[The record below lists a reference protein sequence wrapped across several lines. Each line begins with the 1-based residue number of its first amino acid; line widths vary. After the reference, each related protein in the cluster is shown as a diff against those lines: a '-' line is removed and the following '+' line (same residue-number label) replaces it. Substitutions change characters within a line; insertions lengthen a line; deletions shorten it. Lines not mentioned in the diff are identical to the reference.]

1 MWRQNKNIFQRS
13 VKPKAKRKMTENT
26 REKKFKI
33 IIKLEQFGRGL
44 YTKGSV
50 TNKKTVT
57 EEFLRTQKLFP

>member
-1 MWRQNKNIFQRS
+1 M
-13 VKPKAKRKMTENT
+13 KPKAKRKMTENT